1 MGISG
6 VKSFQFADAAVVLID
21 SMTAARKT
29 TRDALYDFGFRDF
42 DLQDGAA
49 AARKRM
55 ASFPSDILICAAELP
70 DNATAS
76 LFADIRH
83 GDLGSDPFIPMIAT
97 IWEPEVALV
106 KNIVGAGADHI
117 LTLPTSRG
125 KIRKAIDAIIE
136 ARKPFVVTSEYV
148 GPDRRND
155 TRDEADRIPR
165 IPVPNSLRHK
175 ATGDDGGLDPREVM
189 TSVQEQRI
197 ERYVNKVV
205 VTAQMIS
212 NVASITAGQG
222 PAAKIELRQ
231 RLAELHGA
239 ANDLHHRIVDTR
251 FRHQTELCKS
261 LVESAERL
269 RRAPAPPKKDLDL
282 LQQLALAIQVAI
294 KSTDDS
300 SVAAAMNITSIVRE
314 AYSDLAEPRRVGPAQ
329 GQSQTN
335 RAPTKIRPH
344 RAPFFWRAA
353 PDADAIRAGGL
364 VPLQPAHPSSSP
376 PPAGSSGT

>member
-1 MGISG
+1 M
-6 VKSFQFADAAVVLID
+6 
-21 SMTAARKT
+21 
-29 TRDALYDFGFRDF
+29 
-42 DLQDGAA
+42 
-49 AARKRM
+49 
-55 ASFPSDILICAAELP
+55 
-70 DNATAS
+70 
-76 LFADIRH
+76 
-83 GDLGSDPFIPMIAT
+83 
-97 IWEPEVALV
+97 
-106 KNIVGAGADHI
+106 
-117 LTLPTSRG
+117 TLPTSRG

-261 LVESAERL
+261 LVESAN
-269 RRAPAPPKKDLDL
+269 A
-282 LQQLALAIQVAI
+282 
-294 KSTDDS
+294 
-300 SVAAAMNITSIVRE
+300 
-314 AYSDLAEPRRVGPAQ
+314 
-329 GQSQTN
+329 
-335 RAPTKIRPH
+335 
-344 RAPFFWRAA
+344 
-353 PDADAIRAGGL
+353 
-364 VPLQPAHPSSSP
+364 
-376 PPAGSSGT
+376 

>member
-1 MGISG
+1 
-6 VKSFQFADAAVVLID
+6 
-21 SMTAARKT
+21 
-29 TRDALYDFGFRDF
+29 
-42 DLQDGAA
+42 
-49 AARKRM
+49 
-55 ASFPSDILICAAELP
+55 
-70 DNATAS
+70 
-76 LFADIRH
+76 
-83 GDLGSDPFIPMIAT
+83 
-97 IWEPEVALV
+97 
-106 KNIVGAGADHI
+106 
-117 LTLPTSRG
+117 
-125 KIRKAIDAIIE
+125 
-136 ARKPFVVTSEYV
+136 
-148 GPDRRND
+148 
-155 TRDEADRIPR
+155 
-165 IPVPNSLRHK
+165 
-175 ATGDDGGLDPREVM
+175 M

-314 AYSDLAEPRRVGPAQ
+314 G
-329 GQSQTN
+329 
-335 RAPTKIRPH
+335 I
-344 RAPFFWRAA
+344 
-353 PDADAIRAGGL
+353 
-364 VPLQPAHPSSSP
+364 
-376 PPAGSSGT
+376 